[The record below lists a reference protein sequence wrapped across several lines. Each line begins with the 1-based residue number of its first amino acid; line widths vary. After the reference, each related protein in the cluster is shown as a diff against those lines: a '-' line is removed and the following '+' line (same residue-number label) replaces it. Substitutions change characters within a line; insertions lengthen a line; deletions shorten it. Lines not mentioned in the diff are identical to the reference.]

1 MASVPAFLIRH
12 AHAGHRADWD
22 GSDGRRPLS
31 ARGRGEAAHVSA
43 ILGHEPIGLVLSS
56 PAVRCIQSVEPLAAA
71 RGVEVRVEKRL
82 GEGRDPS
89 KAIELMI
96 KRADQNPALCSH
108 GDLIPEMIRLLRQR
122 GMKLVENGPT
132 KKGSFWT
139 LEFDDHEFT
148 KATYHPP
155 GG

>member
-1 MASVPAFLIRH
+1 VPAYLIRH

-22 GSDGRRPLS
+22 GPDGDRPLS
-31 ARGRGEAAHVSA
+31 TRGRHEADHVA
-43 ILGHEPIGLVLSS
+43 ALLGDEPIGMVLSS
-56 PAVRCIQSVEPLAAA
+56 PAVRCVQSVEPLAAA
-71 RGVEVRVEKRL
+71 RGVDVEVEKRI
-82 GEGRDPS
+82 GEGRDPV
-89 KAIELMI
+89 KAIDLMI
-96 KRADQNPALCSH
+96 KRIDRNPAVCSH
-108 GDLIPEMIRLLRQR
+108 GDLIPEMIGLLRRR

-139 LEFDDHEFT
+139 LEYDDQAFT